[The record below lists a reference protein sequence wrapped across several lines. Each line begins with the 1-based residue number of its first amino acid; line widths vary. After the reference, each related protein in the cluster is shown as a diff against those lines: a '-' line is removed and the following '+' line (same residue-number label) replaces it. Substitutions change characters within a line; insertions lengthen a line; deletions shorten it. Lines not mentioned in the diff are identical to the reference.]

1 MPPITLP
8 APGSQAFPRQI
19 SEAIFEDVARD
30 SVVQRLARR
39 VNLPE
44 SGTMIPITTEKP
56 VAGWVAEG
64 ARKPVTNAGA
74 DFVYMDRKKLACIV
88 VFSMEYVR
96 SDPTKLYA
104 NIRPQIREAFA
115 TAFDLAAIHGLAHDG
130 SAGPFPSFLTQ
141 TTKSVELGSTEQAQ
155 GGTYGDL
162 VTGLKLLV
170 DDNKRL
176 TGFAVDPKAEPV
188 LLSSVDLNG
197 RPIWVDAP
205 ADETVGNRLIGRPAG
220 ISEGVAGPSG
230 AAANLRIIGGDW
242 TKVAYGIGSD
252 ITFSVSDQTSV
263 TIDGT
268 LTSLWENNLVA
279 LRAEA
284 EYGFVV
290 GDVESFVEYVDTPAA
305 AGAGDS

>member
-1 MPPITLP
+1 MAPITLP
-8 APGSQAFPRQI
+8 EVGSQQFPRSI
-19 SEAIFEDVARD
+19 SDSIFDDVARE
-30 SVVQRLARR
+30 SVVQKLARR

-44 SGTMIPITTEKP
+44 NGTMIPITTEKP

-64 ARKPVTNAGA
+64 ARKPVTNAGSN
-74 DFVYMDRKKLACIV
+74 FVFMDRKKLACIV

-104 NIRPQIREAFA
+104 NIRPQIKEAFA
-115 TAFDLAAIHGLAHDG
+115 TAFDLAAIHGLAADG

-141 TTKSVELGSTEQAQ
+141 TTKSVELGSTAQAN

-162 VTGLKLLV
+162 VAGLSLLV
-170 DDNKRL
+170 NDNKRL

-230 AAANLRIIGGDW
+230 DPANLRILGGDW
-242 TKVAYGIGSD
+242 SKVAYGIGSD
-252 ITFSVSDQTSV
+252 ITFSVSNEATVS
-263 TIDGT
+263 IDGAM
-268 LTSLWENNLVA
+268 TSLWQDNLVA

-284 EYGFVV
+284 EYGLVV
-290 GDVESFVEYVDTPAA
+290 ADPESFVEYVDTPATPTV
-305 AGAGDS
+305 